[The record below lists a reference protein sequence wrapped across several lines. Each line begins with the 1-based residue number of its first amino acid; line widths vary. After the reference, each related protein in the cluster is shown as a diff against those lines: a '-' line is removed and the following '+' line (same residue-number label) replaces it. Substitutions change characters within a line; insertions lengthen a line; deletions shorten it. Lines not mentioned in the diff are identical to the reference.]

1 MQTALRTLA
10 RRVGALAV
18 EFHTSQRRVVELQ
31 TNPDRYVLRSNG
43 APDSYEEF
51 LFRTS
56 GPLMHEPSAATRT
69 GS

>member
-10 RRVGALAV
+10 HRVGALAA
-18 EFHTSQRRVVELQ
+18 EFHESQRRVVELQ
-31 TNPDRYVLRSNG
+31 TSPDRYVLRSNG
-43 APDSYEEF
+43 TPDSYDEF

-69 GS
+69 RS